1 MVPFRAM
8 LRHHH
13 ASGSAVPVRLLY
25 SARSLPDVIYRD
37 ELTRI
42 PGNSEIDIR
51 FVLTREQPAGWRGYR
66 RRIDQEL
73 LAEVAWP
80 PTDHPLVY
88 VCGPTDFGETAA
100 SALVALG
107 HEAGRIRLE
116 RFGGTGGSA

>member
-1 MVPFRAM
+1 M
-8 LRHHH
+8 LRHHR

-25 SARSLPDVIYRD
+25 SARSLPDVVYRD

-42 PGNSEIDIR
+42 AGNGEIDIR
-51 FVLTREQPAGWRGYR
+51 FTLTREHPAGWRGYR

-80 PTDHPLVY
+80 ATDRPLVY
-88 VCGPTDFGETAA
+88 VCGPTDFVETAA

-107 HEAGRIRLE
+107 HEPGRIRLE
-116 RFGGTGGSA
+116 RFGGTGGTA

>member
-1 MVPFRAM
+1 
-8 LRHHH
+8 
-13 ASGSAVPVRLLY
+13 VRLLY
-25 SARSLPDVIYRD
+25 SARSLQDVVYRA

-42 PGNSEIDIR
+42 AGNGKIDVR
-51 FVLTREQPAGWRGYR
+51 FTLTREQPEGWRGYR

-80 PTDHPLVY
+80 PTDQPLVY
-88 VCGPTDFGETAA
+88 VCGPTDFVVTAA

-107 HEAGRIRLE
+107 HQPGRIRLE